1 MTMRNNLLALQG
13 LNRENLGW
21 STSQL
26 QLELDRFR
34 RILAQFTAQ
43 NEGVTPLKVNNRFDL
58 LWSRVALTQEG
69 TVGSRLRALDAETQ
83 TIPLLLNAL
92 EANEQVVTKLQ
103 PGDLDT
109 AARLSSAFDTLD
121 LPVRNFARNVFVG
134 ENETMGAL
142 RDKLRNSV
150 LFTAIA
156 TLLAF
161 AISGIALAF
170 VNRESTIHRKM
181 AASNL
186 KLAHA
191 AEAAHKTKSR
201 FLTMMSHELRTP
213 MNGVLGM
220 LALAK
225 QRGLSEPQRRI
236 IEQAEKS
243 GKQMISM
250 LSDVLDYS
258 ALQDERMVLEEKPF
272 EPRQLAVAI
281 QELFGA
287 VAKRE
292 GIDFEVNCHPTCPK
306 RVLGD
311 MRRVRQIVA
320 HFASYIVETAATRD
334 VEIDIGYADESL
346 QITISFDYGTGGDP
360 GPNWRP
366 EILTATTPE
375 NTETFATDSL
385 GPAVARGVL
394 ERMGGRVWLDY
405 SDDNRIAI
413 IISAPASDYTTDKV
427 VIHIDTQSE
436 SLKTICRM
444 AMAGD
449 NVLFRDEG
457 VNGSVQFV
465 LFEAGGEN
473 EISRLSEIREE
484 FANSVLIALG
494 EPLSAADFD
503 DVVGIPLN
511 IDELRDCIGRRVSQD
526 DPAISANGVT

>member
-1 MTMRNNLLALQG
+1 MRNNLLALQG

-21 STSQL
+21 STNQL

-34 RILAQFTAQ
+34 RVLAQFSAQ
-43 NEGVTPLKVNNRFDL
+43 NEGVTPERVNARFDL

-69 TVGSRLRALDAETQ
+69 TVGARLRALDAGTQ
-83 TIPLLLNAL
+83 TIPLLLDTL
-92 EANEQVVTKLQ
+92 EANETRVTGLK
-103 PGDLDT
+103 PGDTAT
-109 AARLSSAFDTLD
+109 AALLSAEFDKLD
-121 LPVRNFARNVFVG
+121 VPVRNFARNVFVG
-134 ENETMGAL
+134 ENDAIGEL

-150 LFTAIA
+150 FFTAIA

-170 VNRESTIHRKM
+170 VNRESSIHRKM

-236 IEQAEKS
+236 IEQAERS

-250 LSDVLDYS
+250 LSDILDYS

-272 EPRQLAVAI
+272 EPRQLALAI

-292 GIDFEVNCHPTCPK
+292 GIAFTVSCDAQCPK

-334 VEIDIGYADESL
+334 VEIDIGYADENL
-346 QITISFDYGTGGDP
+346 QITISFDYGKSGAS

-375 NTETFATDSL
+375 NAEAFATDSL

-413 IISAPASDYTTDKV
+413 IISAPASDFTTDKV

-436 SLKTICRM
+436 SLKAICRM

-457 VNGSVQFV
+457 VNGTVQFV
-465 LFEAGGEN
+465 LFEAGGQN
-473 EISRLSEIREE
+473 EISRLSEIRQE
-484 FANSVLIALG
+484 FGNAILIALG
-494 EPLSAADFD
+494 DPLSVAEFD

-511 IDELRDCIGRRVSQD
+511 IEELRDCIGRRISD
-526 DPAISANGVT
+526 DGPPISANGVT